1 MFWREWNPS
10 CNTHK
15 KHDFDEQRWSQ
26 NKIPSMTHHHLS
38 EDHTNSSDLLSIILD
53 LERKIFA
60 TPPHWELSP
69 LKDKVTWA
77 ALTISGLFIPAIE
90 TVKLSLNCVNKT
102 TTEKN
107 LWHSLRPG
115 LTSSIRLILLNGGIS
130 LSHFYFSIVAYFN
143 SLLIKTQIYYTWD
156 VSQYLT
162 LGFR

>member
-1 MFWREWNPS
+1 MISTISCKKKCFGEKEFPV

-26 NKIPSMTHHHLS
+26 NKIPSMSHHHLS
-38 EDHTNSSDLLSIILD
+38 EDHTNSSELLSIILD

-102 TTEKN
+102 TTEKIFGTP
-107 LWHSLRPG
+107 SG
-115 LTSSIRLILLNGGIS
+115 L
-130 LSHFYFSIVAYFN
+130 A
-143 SLLIKTQIYYTWD
+143 
-156 VSQYLT
+156 
-162 LGFR
+162 